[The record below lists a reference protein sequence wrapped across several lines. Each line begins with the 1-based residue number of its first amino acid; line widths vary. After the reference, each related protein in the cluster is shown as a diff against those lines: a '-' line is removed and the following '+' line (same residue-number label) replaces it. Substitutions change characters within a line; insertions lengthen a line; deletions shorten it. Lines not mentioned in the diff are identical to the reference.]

1 MLQTVMQVG
10 NSLAIT
16 LPKQFV
22 DAKGIK
28 AGQKMLVDADN
39 DLSLVQ
45 VRTSN
50 SIAPKVTPEFKQ
62 WLDAFNARYKTGL
75 AELANK

>member
-1 MLQTVMQVG
+1 MQVG

-22 DAKGIK
+22 DAKKIK

-39 DLSLVQ
+39 DLSMIQ
-45 VRTSN
+45 IRTRTSK
-50 SIAPKVTPEFKQ
+50 APKVTPEFKQ
-62 WLDAFNARYKTGL
+62 WLDGFNVRYKKGL
-75 AELANK
+75 TQLAQK

>member
-1 MLQTVMQVG
+1 MQVG

-16 LPKQFV
+16 LPKKFV
-22 DAKGIK
+22 DAKKIK

-39 DLSLVQ
+39 DLSMVQ
-45 VRTSN
+45 IRTKN

-62 WLDAFNARYKTGL
+62 WLDKFNARYKTGL
-75 AELANK
+75 TQLAQK